1 MLWNERPL
9 VLRDIFINE
18 KVARNAIIDMA
29 GGLAV
34 FAKMKKRLTI
44 QPPITAGG
52 DRVSSSAIVSR
63 QPKPRRV
70 EESGEGQGLEVHIL
84 EGDSRTNSLARKKLK
99 NVGQDDDAALAPFSF
114 KHVLDK
120 GFRTL
125 KFVDHH
131 FMDEDTKAVLAK
143 MPLEDT
149 LPRVQRMFLCSTTYV
164 RDIDVEISILR
175 SKLLSKDKMIA
186 EKNIQIQ
193 KLNNSVT
200 DLQGKQTSLENE
212 VKSLKEA
219 KVASDSRERA
229 LKKQVFELTKKIKEL
244 NLSVRKAEQTAVDG
258 IFYAEKN
265 ILDQIKL
272 KAPDL
277 DISEVVVFKKVVD
290 RKVVSI
296 L

>member
-1 MLWNERPL
+1 
-9 VLRDIFINE
+9 
-18 KVARNAIIDMA
+18 
-29 GGLAV
+29 
-34 FAKMKKRLTI
+34 
-44 QPPITAGG
+44 
-52 DRVSSSAIVSR
+52 
-63 QPKPRRV
+63 
-70 EESGEGQGLEVHIL
+70 
-84 EGDSRTNSLARKKLK
+84 
-99 NVGQDDDAALAPFSF
+99 
-114 KHVLDK
+114 
-120 GFRTL
+120 
-125 KFVDHH
+125 
-131 FMDEDTKAVLAK
+131 